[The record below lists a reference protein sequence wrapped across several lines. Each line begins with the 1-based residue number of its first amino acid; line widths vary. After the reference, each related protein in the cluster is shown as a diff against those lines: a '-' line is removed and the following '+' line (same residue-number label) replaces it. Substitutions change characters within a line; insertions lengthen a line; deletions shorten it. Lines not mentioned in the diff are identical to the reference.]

1 MREREGG
8 RERGRERECV
18 CVCVCACVRAHACVR
33 ACFGACVLLS
43 SSIIMQRFAL
53 TKGLKHN
60 YAGAAVPFLDKMD
73 AKCVTVRAPE
83 VITKEDPQPEVTELD
98 DPLPRSGNRT
108 LMRFFSTVQEG
119 RQFYGFLAV
128 LQQHKPPLRCCP
140 DQTPLSGLNF
150 FYIFICTGPV
160 GVHVAHC
167 LP

>member
-1 MREREGG
+1 M
-8 RERGRERECV
+8 CV
-18 CVCVCACVRAHACVR
+18 CVCVRAHACVR
-33 ACFGACVLLS
+33 ACVGACVLLS
-43 SSIIMQRFAL
+43 SSIIMQHFAL

-60 YAGAAVPFLDKMD
+60 YAGAAVPFLGKMD

-128 LQQHKPPLRCCP
+128 LLQHKPPLYCCP
-140 DQTPLSGLNF
+140 DQTPRS
-150 FYIFICTGPV
+150 FY
-160 GVHVAHC
+160 VA
-167 LP
+167 